1 MKTWGYARSFTNE
14 NPTDDEKQINELIA
28 EGAEDVVFEYEYVN
42 PKVTRP
48 FQMLLAMAQPGD
60 TIIALELCRVCSS
73 TPKFYHIVQGI
84 VERQLRLLIVDSFTI
99 DCRRTPYDPTTTA
112 YIELTSQLY
121 ELEISERYT
130 KKRTVPSGMRFERKK
145 MGRPLTT
152 LEDIPDLF
160 FMYYPQ
166 YEADEISASEFARRC
181 KLSRPSIYKYS
192 RIVREANEQ
201 KQ

>member
-14 NPTDDEKQINELIA
+14 NPTDDEKQISDLIA
-28 EGAEDVVFEYEYVN
+28 KGAEDVVFEYEYAN
-42 PKVTRP
+42 PNVTRP
-48 FQMLLAMAQPGD
+48 FLMLLEMAQPCD
-60 TIIALELCRVCSS
+60 TIMALELCRVSS
-73 TPKFYHIVQGI
+73 SALEFCLIIQAIMEK
-84 VERQLRLLIVDSFTI
+84 QLRLLIVDGFAF
-99 DCRRTPYDPTTTA
+99 DCRQTPYDPTTTA

-121 ELEISERYT
+121 ELETSERYT

-160 FMYYPQ
+160 FMYYPL
-166 YEADEISASEFARRC
+166 YEAGMISASEFARRC
-181 KLSRPSIYKYS
+181 NLSRPSIYKYS
-192 RIVREANEQ
+192 RIVRESNEQ